1 MGVYGQ
7 PGPGKEVFVSEWTNV
22 EKNTDCKRKIGQIDK
37 QQAAAAATD

>member
-7 PGPGKEVFVSEWTNV
+7 PRARKRGFVSEWTKV